1 VSENQPIWSRP
12 PKQPPPGPDGPSWQP
27 PPDGPGQPPHPPPGP
42 GGPSWQPPPG
52 GPGQPPQPP
61 QRRSWVSRHK
71 VLTVFGGLAGGVVAL
86 LILGIAL
93 AAIGTGNQQPQA
105 NSLAASSAPAAPSS
119 APAPAPAPTASPNG
133 TVSGSCDVSLSDN
146 FQSGQDYLTADI
158 DVQNTGN
165 VGEVI
170 KVTVGWPQ
178 QGFNDIKK
186 SKTVHVPFGATK
198 TVHLNY
204 PASTQQ
210 ISNFQD
216 VQLASSSNDV
226 CHYRGDLVST
236 YGPVHS

>member
-1 VSENQPIWSRP
+1 
-12 PKQPPPGPDGPSWQP
+12 
-27 PPDGPGQPPHPPPGP
+27 
-42 GGPSWQPPPG
+42 
-52 GPGQPPQPP
+52 
-61 QRRSWVSRHK
+61 

-93 AAIGTGNQQPQA
+93 AATGTSSHKPQA
-105 NSLAASSAPAAPSS
+105 NSLAAPSAPAAPSS
-119 APAPAPAPTASPNG
+119 APAPAPTVSPNG

-146 FQSGQDYLTADI
+146 FVSGQDYLTADVQ
-158 DVQNTGN
+158 VQNTGN
-165 VGEVI
+165 VGVVI

-178 QGFNDIKK
+178 QGFDDIKK
-186 SKTVHVPFGATK
+186 SKRVHVPFGATK

-204 PASTQQ
+204 PVSTQQ

-216 VQLASSSNDV
+216 VQLASSGNDV